1 MSCYEEYRIKV
12 EEMHS
17 LQRQIRLFATARLTE
32 ENPFRALLEAR
43 VPKDEGSEEEVL
55 SVSPTSI

>member
-17 LQRQIRLFATARLTE
+17 LQRQIRLFATTRLTE
-32 ENPFRALLEAR
+32 DNPFRALLEAR
-43 VPKDEGSEEEVL
+43 VPDDRGSEVEIL
-55 SVSPTSI
+55 SVSSPST